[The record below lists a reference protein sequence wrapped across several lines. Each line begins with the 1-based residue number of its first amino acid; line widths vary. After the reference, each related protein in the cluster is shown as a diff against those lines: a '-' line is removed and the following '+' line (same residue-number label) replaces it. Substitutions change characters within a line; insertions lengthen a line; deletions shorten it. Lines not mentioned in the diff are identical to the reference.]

1 MFDKIIHFSI
11 KNRFLVFVLT
21 AVLIGFGLNA
31 LSHLPIDAVPDVTNV
46 QVQVLTTSPG
56 LGPVEVEKFVTVP
69 VETAM
74 SGLPDTEEIRSVSK
88 FGLSVVTIVFKDEVN
103 IYFARQLV
111 QERLTTAKESIPPGY
126 GSPEMGPISSGL
138 GEIYQFEVKGEGKS
152 SMELR
157 SILEWQISPRLRG
170 VPGVVEVNAFGGELK
185 TYEVQLDPARLAA
198 YGLSLE
204 QVFHSLEEN
213 NANAGG
219 AYIAR
224 AQEQVLIRGEGLV
237 ETLEDIGN
245 IVVSTSA
252 QGVPVY
258 IKNLAEVKF
267 APLVR
272 QGAVTRDGRGEA
284 VTGIVM
290 MLIGQNSREVVN
302 NVKAAVEEIR
312 PTLPQGVTLDT
323 FYDRTDLVRKTIQT
337 VAKNLIEG
345 GLLVIV
351 VLFLMLRNLRA
362 GLIVASAIPL
372 CMLTAFIGMREL
384 GISGNLMSLGAIDF
398 GLIVDG
404 ALIIIEN
411 AVRQM
416 AEKNHELGRALTREE
431 RDEVTYRSAI
441 EMVRPASF
449 GVGIIAVVYLPIL
462 SLTGIEGK
470 MFRPMA
476 ITVICALAGA
486 FVLSLTLVPAL
497 ASLFLPRK
505 VKEQESFIIA
515 GARKVYEPALRWCL
529 RRRKAVV
536 GIALGVLAVSLSI
549 LPFLGAEFI
558 PRLDEGALAL
568 QAWRVPSVS
577 LEESV
582 RQTTLIEQV
591 LKRFPEVQTV
601 VSRTGR
607 AEIATDPMGIEISD
621 IFVMLKPHEEWTT
634 AKDREGLIAALD
646 EALGKEVPGNLFSYS
661 QPIELR
667 VSELISGVR
676 SDLAVKLYGE
686 DLDTLKKTGDRLVAA
701 LSKVPGAADVK
712 AEQVAGLPVARI
724 QVDRQAIARYGIN
737 VRQVLDTIETI
748 GGREAGTVLEGQKR
762 FALQVR
768 FAPSARATVEQLESL
783 KVASPTGQLI
793 PLSALARVVVEEGP
807 AQVSRE
813 NIQRRI
819 TIEGNVR
826 GRDLQSFVAE
836 AQAVV
841 GREVKLPPGYWL
853 EWGGQF
859 ENLQSA
865 GRRLAIVVPLTLFLI
880 FVLLYSNFG
889 AVRPAA
895 LIYLNIPFA
904 VTGGVLALLVRG
916 MPLSISAAVGFIAL
930 FGVAV
935 LNGLVLVSYMRQLRQ
950 EGRTPAQAAH
960 DAAHVRLR
968 PVLTTALVASLG
980 FIPMAFASGAGA
992 EVQKPLATVVIGG
1005 LISSTLLTLLV
1016 LPTVYTWFDRGEP
1029 EAAPSPPEKSPLVV
1043 EHPLVAAS
1051 SNPSS

>member
-1 MFDKIIHFSI
+1 MFDRLIHFSI
-11 KNRFLVFVLT
+11 KNRFLVFLLTLVL
-21 AVLIGFGLNA
+21 VGFGLNA
-31 LSHLPIDAVPDVTNV
+31 LRTLPIDAVPDVTNV
-46 QVQVLTTSPG
+46 QVQILTSSPG
-56 LGPVEVEKFVTVP
+56 LGPVEVERFITVP

-88 FGLSVVTIVFKDEVN
+88 FGLSVVTVVFDDDVN
-103 IYFARQLV
+103 IYFARQLI
-111 QERLTTAKESIPPGY
+111 QERLAAARESIPEGY
-126 GSPEMGPISSGL
+126 GAPEMGPISSGL
-138 GEIYQFEVKGEGKS
+138 GEIYQFEVRGEGKS
-152 SMELR
+152 PMELR
-157 SILEWQISPRLRG
+157 SILEWQISPRLRA

-185 TYEVQLDPARLAA
+185 TYEVQVDPARLAS

-204 QVFHSLEEN
+204 QLFKALEEN

-224 AQEQVLIRGEGLV
+224 GPEQVLIRGEGLV
-237 ETLEDIGN
+237 ESLEDIRD
-245 IVVSTSA
+245 VVLTTSE

-258 IKNLAEVKF
+258 VRDVAEVAF
-267 APLVR
+267 APMVR

-302 NVKAAVEEIR
+302 NVKAEVERIR
-312 PTLPQGVTLDT
+312 PSLPAGVTLDT

-362 GLIVASAIPL
+362 GLLAAAAIPL
-372 CMLTAFIGMREL
+372 SMLSAFIGMRAL

-404 ALIIIEN
+404 ALIIVEN
-411 AVRQM
+411 AVRHISERSH
-416 AEKNHELGRALTREE
+416 ALGRALTREE
-431 RDEVTYRSAI
+431 RDDVVYRSAV
-441 EMVRPASF
+441 EVRQAAAF
-449 GVGIIAVVYLPIL
+449 GEVIIGVVYLPIL
-462 SLTGIEGK
+462 ALSGIEGK
-470 MFRPMA
+470 MFKPMA

-486 FVLSLTLVPAL
+486 FVLSLTFVPAL
-497 ASLFLPRK
+497 ASVMLPRK
-505 VKEQESFIIA
+505 AREQESIIVR
-515 GARKVYEPALRWCL
+515 GARVVYEPALAWCL
-529 RRRKAVV
+529 RKRGVVV
-536 GIALGVLAVSLSI
+536 GVAAGLLVASLATV
-549 LPFLGAEFI
+549 PFLGAEFI
-558 PRLDEGALAL
+558 PRLDEGAIAI

-577 LEESV
+577 LEEST
-582 RQTTLIEQV
+582 RQTGLIEKV
-591 LKRFPEVQTV
+591 LKRFPEVTTV

-607 AEIATDPMGIEISD
+607 AEIATDPMGVEISD

-634 AKDREGLIAALD
+634 AKDREGLIARFN
-646 EALGKEVPGNLFSYS
+646 EALSKEVPGSFFSYS

-667 VSELISGVR
+667 VSELIAGVR
-676 SDLAVKLYGE
+676 SDVALKLYGE
-686 DLDTLKKTGDRLVAA
+686 DLEVLKQTGDKLAAA

-724 QVDRQAIARYGIN
+724 QIDRRAIARYGIN

-748 GGREAGTVLEGQKR
+748 GGKEVGTVVEGQRR

-768 FAPSARATVEQLESL
+768 FAPGARTSVEQLEGIR
-783 KVASPTGQLI
+783 VASPTGQLI
-793 PLSALARVVVEEGP
+793 PLSQLARVVVEEGP

-813 NIQRRI
+813 NIQRRL
-819 TIEGNVR
+819 TIEANVR
-826 GRDLQSFVAE
+826 GRDLQGFVTEAE
-836 AQAVV
+836 ETIA
-841 GREVKLPPGYWL
+841 REVKLPAGYWVD
-853 EWGGQF
+853 WGGQF

-865 GRRLAIVVPLTLFLI
+865 SRRLAFVVPLTLALI
-880 FVLLYSNFG
+880 FVLLYTTFS
-889 AVRPAA
+889 AVRPAL

-904 VTGGVLALLVRG
+904 ITGGLLALLVRG

-935 LNGLVLVSYMRQLRQ
+935 LNGLVLVAAIRKLRQ
-950 EGRTPAQAAH
+950 EGLPPAQAAH
-960 DAAHVRLR
+960 DAAHQRLR

-980 FIPMAFASGAGA
+980 FLPMAFSTGAGA

-1005 LISSTLLTLLV
+1005 LFSSTLLTLLV
-1016 LPTVYTWFDRGEP
+1016 LPTVYGWFDRGDREG
-1029 EAAPSPPEKSPLVV
+1029 APVPPAQP
-1043 EHPLVAAS
+1043 PA
-1051 SNPSS
+1051 P

>member
-11 KNRFLVFVLT
+11 KNRFLVLT
-21 AVLIGFGLNA
+21 LTVVLIGFGLNA
-31 LSHLPIDAVPDVTNV
+31 LRHLPIDAVPDVTNV

-88 FGLSVVTIVFKDEVN
+88 FGLSVVTVVFKDEVN
-103 IYFARQLV
+103 IYFARQLI
-111 QERLTTAKESIPPGY
+111 QERLATARESIPPGY

-138 GEIYQFEVKGEGKS
+138 GEIYQFEVKGEGKDP
-152 SMELR
+152 MELR

-185 TYEVQLDPARLAA
+185 TYEVQLDPARLSA

-204 QVFHSLEEN
+204 QIFHALEEN

-258 IKNLAEVKF
+258 IKDLAEVKF

-312 PTLPQGVTLDT
+312 PTLPQGVTIDT
-323 FYDRTDLVRKTIQT
+323 FYDRTDLVRKTIHT
-337 VAKNLIEG
+337 VATNLIEG

-362 GLIVASAIPL
+362 GIIVASAIPL

-384 GISGNLMSLGAIDF
+384 GVSGNLMSLGAIDF

-416 AEKNHELGRALTREE
+416 AAKHHELGRALTREE

-449 GVGIIAVVYLPIL
+449 GVGIIGVVYLPIL

-476 ITVICALAGA
+476 LTVICALAGA

-505 VKEQESFIIA
+505 MKEQESFIIV
-515 GARKVYEPALRWCL
+515 GARRVYEPALRWCL
-529 RRRKAVV
+529 GRRKAVV
-536 GIALGVLAVSLSI
+536 GIALGVLAASLATV
-549 LPFLGAEFI
+549 PFLGAEFI
-558 PRLDEGALAL
+558 PRLDEGAIAL

-582 RQTTLIEQV
+582 RQTTLVEQV

-601 VSRTGR
+601 ISRTGR
-607 AEIATDPMGIEISD
+607 AEIATDPMGVEISD

-634 AKDREGLIAALD
+634 AEDREGLIAAFD
-646 EALGKEVPGNLFSYS
+646 EALRKEVPGSIFSYS

-676 SDLAVKLYGE
+676 SDIGVKLYGE
-686 DLDTLKKTGDRLVAA
+686 DLDLLKKTGDKLAAA

-712 AEQVAGLPVARI
+712 AEQIAGLPVARI

-748 GGREAGTVLEGQKR
+748 GGREVGTVLEGQKR

-768 FAPSARATVEQLESL
+768 FAPSARATVEQLASL
-783 KVASPTGQLI
+783 QVASPTGQLI

-836 AQAVV
+836 AQAVI

-865 GRRLAIVVPLTLFLI
+865 SQRLAIVVPLTLFLI
-880 FVLLYSNFG
+880 FGLLYSSFG
-889 AVRPAA
+889 TVRPAA

-904 VTGGVLALLVRG
+904 VTGGLLALLVRG

-935 LNGLVLVSYMRQLRQ
+935 LNGLVLVSYILQLRK
-950 EGRTPAQAAH
+950 EGRAPAQAAY
-960 DAAHVRLR
+960 DAAQVRLR

-1029 EAAPSPPEKSPLVV
+1029 AADPVPPGQAPRAA
-1043 EHPLVAAS
+1043 EHPSRGA
-1051 SNPSS
+1051 P

>member
-11 KNRFLVFVLT
+11 KNRFLIFVLT

-31 LSHLPIDAVPDVTNV
+31 LRNLPIDAVPDVTNV
-46 QVQVLTTSPG
+46 QVQVLTTSPS

-152 SMELR
+152 PMELR

-185 TYEVQLDPARLAA
+185 TYEVQLDPAKLAA

-204 QVFHSLEEN
+204 QVFHALEEN

-245 IVVSTSA
+245 IVVSTSP

-312 PTLPQGVTLDT
+312 PTLPQGITIDT

-384 GISGNLMSLGAIDF
+384 HISGNLMSLGAIDF

-416 AEKNHELGRALTREE
+416 AEKNHALGRALTREE

-515 GARKVYEPALRWCL
+515 GARKVYEPALSWCL

-536 GIALGVLAVSLSI
+536 GIALGVLAVSLAT

-558 PRLDEGALAL
+558 PRLDEGAIAL

-607 AEIATDPMGIEISD
+607 AEIATDPMGVEISD
-621 IFVMLKPHEEWTT
+621 IFVMLKPNEEWTT

-646 EALGKEVPGNLFSYS
+646 EALRKEVPGSLFSYS

-686 DLDTLKKTGDRLVAA
+686 DLDTLRKTGDKLVAA
-701 LSKVPGAADVK
+701 LSRVPGAADVK

-748 GGREAGTVLEGQKR
+748 GGREVGTVLEGQKR

-793 PLSALARVVVEEGP
+793 PLSSLARVVLEEGP

-836 AQAVV
+836 AQAVIE
-841 GREVKLPPGYWL
+841 RDVKLPPGYWL

-865 GRRLAIVVPLTLFLI
+865 GRRLALVVPLTLFLI
-880 FVLLYSNFG
+880 FVLLYSSFG

-904 VTGGVLALLVRG
+904 VTGGVIALLVRG

-950 EGRTPAQAAH
+950 EGRPPAQAAH

-1029 EAAPSPPEKSPLVV
+1029 VAAPAPPEPSPPVIA
-1043 EHPLVAAS
+1043 EHPPVPEGGVS
-1051 SNPSS
+1051 